1 MESFPLILF
10 PARFRDFNF
19 CYNGFIDKP
28 TERSPPFMIIR
39 ETKDSFIMIRQHD
52 HAFLSGETIKHLKPS
67 LLKSDSFFNDAL
79 YAAYQHDRSWI
90 GLDETPIWNDREKIP
105 FTFSDYPLLPKLA
118 FYKIGVDEI
127 ERVNTYASL
136 LCSLHF
142 CSFFSQS
149 EKKDCLVF
157 LTGEARR
164 QMKLKESFPDLDE
177 ELLQQHFHILQFS
190 DNLSLYLC
198 LNEPGVG
205 KEDEH
210 PWFRSG
216 FKNTEIFHPDHQP
229 LTARWMNENEVT
241 LDPYPFDKDF
251 HVSLQ
256 YKMVSKSLIEE
267 VGIAEAYTE
276 SDMEEKKIF
285 FHQ

>member
-1 MESFPLILF
+1 
-10 PARFRDFNF
+10 
-19 CYNGFIDKP
+19 
-28 TERSPPFMIIR
+28 MIIR
-39 ETKDSFIMIRQHD
+39 EIKDSFIMIRQHD
-52 HAFLSGETIKHLKPS
+52 HAFLSGELIKHFKPS
-67 LLKSDSFFNDAL
+67 LLKSDAFFDDAL

-90 GLDETPIWNDREKIP
+90 GLDETPIWNDRESIP

-149 EKKDCLVF
+149 QNKDCLVF

-164 QMKLKESFPDLDE
+164 QMNLRESFPDLDE
-177 ELLQQHFHILQFS
+177 ELLQQHFHLLQFS

-198 LNEPGVG
+198 LNEPGVA

-210 PWFRSG
+210 PWFKNG
-216 FKNTEIFHPDHQP
+216 FQNTEMFHPENQP
-229 LTARWMNENEVT
+229 LMARWLNEKEVT
-241 LDPYPFDKDF
+241 LEPYPFEKEF

-256 YKMVSKSLIEE
+256 YKIVVKSLIDE
-267 VGIAEAYTE
+267 VGVAEAYE
-276 SDMEEKKIF
+276 KSDMKERMIF
-285 FHQ
+285 IYK

>member
-1 MESFPLILF
+1 
-10 PARFRDFNF
+10 
-19 CYNGFIDKP
+19 
-28 TERSPPFMIIR
+28 MIIR
-39 ETKDSFIMIRQHD
+39 EIKDSFIMIRQHD
-52 HAFLSGETIKHLKPS
+52 HAFLSGELIKHFKPS
-67 LLKSDSFFNDAL
+67 LLKSDAFFDDAL
-79 YAAYQHDRSWI
+79 YAVYQHDRSWI

-105 FTFSDYPLLPKLA
+105 YTFSDYPLLPKLA

-142 CSFFSQS
+142 SSFFSQS
-149 EKKDCLVF
+149 KNKDCLVF

-177 ELLQQHFHILQFS
+177 ELLQQHFRLLQFS

-198 LNEPGVG
+198 LNEPGAD

-210 PWFRSG
+210 PWFKNG
-216 FKNTEIFHPDHQP
+216 FQNTEMFHPENQP
-229 LTARWMNENEVT
+229 LMSRWVNENEVT
-241 LDPYPFDKDF
+241 LDPYPFDMDF
-251 HVSLQ
+251 DVSLQ
-256 YKMVSKSLIEE
+256 YKVVTRGLIEE
-267 VGIAEAYTE
+267 MGIAEAYIE
-276 SDMEEKKIF
+276 CDMEEKKIF

>member
-1 MESFPLILF
+1 
-10 PARFRDFNF
+10 
-19 CYNGFIDKP
+19 
-28 TERSPPFMIIR
+28 MIIR
-39 ETKDSFIMIRQHD
+39 EIKDSFIMIRQHD
-52 HAFLSGETIKHLKPS
+52 HAFLSGELIKHFKPS
-67 LLKSDSFFNDAL
+67 LLKSDAFFDDAL

-90 GLDETPIWNDREKIP
+90 GLDETPIWNDRESIP

-149 EKKDCLVF
+149 QNKDCLVF

-164 QMKLKESFPDLDE
+164 QMNLRESFPDLDE
-177 ELLQQHFHILQFS
+177 ELLQQHFHLLQFS

-198 LNEPGVG
+198 LNEPGVA

-210 PWFRSG
+210 PWFKNG
-216 FKNTEIFHPDHQP
+216 FQNTEMFHPENQP
-229 LTARWMNENEVT
+229 LMARWLNEKEVT
-241 LDPYPFDKDF
+241 LEPYPFEKEF

-256 YKMVSKSLIEE
+256 YKIVVKSLIEE
-267 VGIAEAYTE
+267 VGVAEAYE
-276 SDMEEKKIF
+276 KSDMKERMIF
-285 FHQ
+285 IYK

>member
-1 MESFPLILF
+1 
-10 PARFRDFNF
+10 
-19 CYNGFIDKP
+19 
-28 TERSPPFMIIR
+28 MIIR

-52 HAFLSGETIKHLKPS
+52 HAFLSGETIKHFNRN
-67 LLKSDSFFNDAL
+67 LLKSDEFFEDAL

-90 GLDETPIWNDREKIP
+90 GLDETPIWNDREKTP
-105 FTFSDYPLLPKLA
+105 YTFSDYPLLPKLA

-149 EKKDCLVF
+149 KNKDCLVF

-164 QMKLKESFPDLDE
+164 QMRLKESFPDLDE
-177 ELLQQHFHILQFS
+177 ELLQQHFHLLQFS

-210 PWFRSG
+210 PWFRNG
-216 FKNTEIFHPDHQP
+216 FKHTEIFHHDHQP
-229 LTARWMNENEVT
+229 LTVRWMNEKEVT
-241 LDPYPFDKDF
+241 LDPYPFNKDF

-256 YKMVSKSLIEE
+256 YKIVTKGLIEE
-267 VGIAEAYTE
+267 MGIAEAYE
-276 SDMEEKKIF
+276 KSDMEEMKI
-285 FHQ
+285 QLCRS